1 MAQQINLC
9 TPILLKPKHYFS
21 AQTMV
26 QTVGVF
32 VVLGGLLCGAWVWN
46 LKQATDGYSR
56 VMAGQTQELEGLQS
70 AIQRGRAAA
79 GPVDAA
85 LLAQQRSTHAAL
97 LQREAL
103 LAALEQGVMAPG
115 WGHSDRLLWV
125 ARSIPA
131 PVWVNNIKMDVGQ
144 FEVSGFTLEPAA
156 LNDWV
161 GKLAANPLMQGMRL
175 ATVKVESVA
184 AAQLRMP
191 ARAGAGAGASQAAQS
206 RPVWSFSLVSAVPTP
221 VVRAPVQGGG
231 L

>member
-21 AQTMV
+21 AQTML

-46 LKQATDGYSR
+46 LKQATSGYSQ
-56 VMAGQTQELEGLQS
+56 VMAGQAQELEGLQS
-70 AIQRGRAAA
+70 AMQRGRAAS

-85 LLAQQRSTHAAL
+85 LLAQQHSTHSVL
-97 LQREAL
+97 QQREAL
-103 LAALEQGVMAPG
+103 LAALQQGVMAPG
-115 WGHSDRLLWV
+115 WGHSDRLQWV

-131 PVWVNNIKMDVGQ
+131 PVWVSNIKMDAGQ

-161 GKLAANPLMQGMRL
+161 SKLATNPLMQGMKL

-184 AAQLRMP
+184 AAQLRLPGSTGP
-191 ARAGAGAGASQAAQS
+191 AAS
-206 RPVWSFSLVSAVPTP
+206 RPVWSFSLVSAVPPP
-221 VVRAPVQGGG
+221 VAQAPVQGGAR
-231 L
+231 

>member
-21 AQTMV
+21 AQTMA

-32 VVLGGLLCGAWVWN
+32 VVLGGLLCAAWVWN

-56 VMAGQTQELEGLQS
+56 VMAGQAQELEGLQS

-79 GPVDAA
+79 GPVDAT
-85 LLAQQRSTHAAL
+85 LLAQQRSARST
-97 LQREAL
+97 LQQRQAL
-103 LAALEQGVMAPG
+103 LAALQQGVMAPG
-115 WGHSDRLLWV
+115 WGHSDRLQWV

-131 PVWVNNIKMDVGQ
+131 PVWVSNIKMDVGQ

-161 GKLAANPLMQGMRL
+161 GKLATNPLMQSMKL
-175 ATVKVESVA
+175 ATVKVENVA
-184 AAQLRMP
+184 AAELRP
-191 ARAGAGAGASQAAQS
+191 PVGTTASTAAAS
-206 RPVWSFSLVSAVPTP
+206 RPVWSFSLVSAVPP
-221 VVRAPVQGGG
+221 PAASAPVPGGAR
-231 L
+231 

>member
-46 LKQATDGYSR
+46 LKQATDGYR
-56 VMAGQTQELEGLQS
+56 QVMAGQAQELERLQS

-79 GPVDAA
+79 GPVDAVV
-85 LLAQQRSTHAAL
+85 LAQQRSAQATL
-97 LQREAL
+97 QQREAL
-103 LAALEQGVMAPG
+103 LAVLQQGVMVPG
-115 WGHSDRLLWV
+115 SAHSDRLQWV

-131 PVWVNNIKMDVGQ
+131 PVWVSNIKMDAGQ

-161 GKLAANPLMQGMRL
+161 GKLATNPLMQGMKL
-175 ATVKVESVA
+175 ATVKVENRAAAPVQLPTSPVA
-184 AAQLRMP
+184 AQ
-191 ARAGAGAGASQAAQS
+191 
-206 RPVWSFSLVSAVPTP
+206 RPVWSFSLMSAAPQLVPTP
-221 VVRAPVQGGG
+221 VQGGAQ
-231 L
+231 

>member
-32 VVLGGLLCGAWVWN
+32 VVLGGLLCGTWVWN
-46 LKQATDGYSR
+46 LKQATDGYAR
-56 VMAGQTQELEGLQS
+56 VMARQTQEIDGLQS

-85 LLAQQRSTHAAL
+85 LLAQLRMTQSAL
-97 LQREAL
+97 QQREAL
-103 LAALEQGVMAPG
+103 LAALQQGVMAPG
-115 WGHSDRLLWV
+115 WGHSDRLQWV

-131 PVWVNNIKMDVGQ
+131 PVWVSNIKMDVGQ
-144 FEVSGFTLEPAA
+144 FAVSGFTLEPAA

-161 GKLAANPLMQGMRL
+161 AKLSINPLMHGMKL
-175 ATVKVESVA
+175 ATVKVQSTA
-184 AAQLRMP
+184 AGP
-191 ARAGAGAGASQAAQS
+191 AAVS

-221 VVRAPVQGGG
+221 AAPVPTQGGAR
-231 L
+231 